1 MKIARNVLLVLLI
14 YAFIAFCFALAY
26 DAFFFKPF
34 TFTDALLVF
43 IKILPSIFIG
53 GMLTAF
59 SWAFGKFTKTNPGR
73 FSVLLTDY
81 LKNVFIV
88 SVLCM
93 AVCVI
98 ASELCAPWIHQ
109 KQVQKIRDE
118 KKYAFYVEMARL
130 YHQEKNYEQAVLYSK
145 YALRINRQGPEA
157 AELEDMISVN
167 NVLKRE
173 KKSHIPK
180 PAPLNAE
187 ILELGGRE
195 YNTIPELMEEAEKAF
210 AGKRWFDAHYNA
222 SMVVSITDPADA
234 NHARA
239 KQISAIAW
247 NELGKTDYKY
257 NQEQADV
264 YALKRQGY
272 SDLVRGENIKAYYLY
287 RKLLQKYPAD
297 ADINRYYN
305 IAENRVSKQF
315 FYIDETHEIE
325 GREQYRDVYFT
336 QKNDFGGKDVVS
348 IKGVSLVDDSGSM
361 YMYLRELKIFT
372 YSQDDI
378 FLRSLSVPYAK
389 VSAYS
394 SSDFGQD
401 YFNLADEKI
410 PDLVP
415 VAMLESVDREHE
427 GIMIEPVY
435 EYTEAGNE
443 AKMEK
448 RSYFVFNMGYSD
460 FLVLC
465 HVSREADRM
474 ELGSLLRFA
483 KNATQYG
490 FSSEVF
496 TQALIQ
502 RICYPIILL
511 LMMISCAVLGW
522 KYRIT
527 SSQMFK
533 FKWLFVV
540 PVFSA
545 LIYIFLEFMFYFEGL
560 LSYLLI
566 SLIGFAALPVMCT
579 ILLLTFAVVTIRFVA
594 LRGE

>member
-1 MKIARNVLLVLLI
+1 MKIARRVLLVLLI
-14 YAFIAFCFALAY
+14 YALAAFIFSIAY
-26 DAFFFKPF
+26 EAVFFKPF
-34 TFTDALLVF
+34 SFTDALLLF
-43 IKILPSIFIG
+43 IKILPSVFIG
-53 GMLTAF
+53 GMLTGF
-59 SWAFGKFTKTNPGR
+59 SWAFGKYTKNNPGR
-73 FSVLLTDY
+73 FSLLLADY
-81 LKNVFIV
+81 LKNVFVV
-88 SVLCM
+88 SILCM
-93 AVCVI
+93 IVCVL
-98 ASELCAPWIHQ
+98 ASEVFAPWIHQ

-118 KKYAFYVEMARL
+118 QKYAFYVEMART
-130 YHQEKNYEQAVLYSK
+130 YHQEKDHEQALLYSK
-145 YALRINRQGPEA
+145 YALSINSEGSEA
-157 AELEDMISVN
+157 AELRDIISVN

-173 KKSHIPK
+173 KKSHIQK

-195 YNTIPELMEEAEKAF
+195 YNTVPELMEAAEKAF

-222 SMVVSITDPADA
+222 SMVVEITDPTDS

-257 NQEQADV
+257 NKEQADIF
-264 YALKRQGY
+264 ALKRQGY
-272 SDLVRGENIKAYYLY
+272 SCLVRGENIRAYYLY
-287 RKLLQKYPAD
+287 RSLLEKYPSD

-336 QKNDFGGKDVVS
+336 QLNDFGGKDVVS

-361 YMYLRELKIFT
+361 YMYLRDLKIFT
-372 YSQDDI
+372 YSQDDV

-401 YFNLADEKI
+401 FFARADVKT
-410 PDLVP
+410 PDLIP

-427 GIMIEPVY
+427 GIMVEPVY
-435 EYTEAGNE
+435 EYSEAGNA

-448 RSYFVFNMGYSD
+448 RSYFVFNMAYSD

-483 KNATQYG
+483 KNARQYG
-490 FSSEVF
+490 YSSEVF
-496 TQALIQ
+496 TQSLIQ
-502 RICYPIILL
+502 RICYQIILL
-511 LMMISCAVLGW
+511 LMMVSCAILGW
-522 KYRIT
+522 KYRIQ
-527 SSQMFK
+527 SDQM

-545 LIYIFLEFMFYFEGL
+545 LIYILLEFMFYLEGL
-560 LSYLLI
+560 LSYTLI
-566 SLIGFAALPVMCT
+566 SLIGFSALPLMCAF
-579 ILLLTFAVVTIRFVA
+579 LLLTLAIVTIRFVA